1 LEICSAT
8 LVLHLDL
15 DGLGKHHE
23 HFGACN
29 LGGLGVDGTLQKEL
43 GHASPNRLRR
53 FLCLFPCLCDTCR
66 NRSYLRSKI
75 IEPHTEV
82 QSGAVLHGMPKSPA
96 SSTFR
101 LLLTPWTRL
110 MYSHCSLLF
119 RSMVESCKHQWP
131 VLLASTTC
139 RAASQDSRTSY
150 TVSAQP
156 SPTRHNP
163 QPQPES
169 LYQQQQLS
177 VELTFGHC
185 SDQPRQLSGFAST
198 AESMMS
204 ADTLTCSIFI
214 SLCLHHTFV
223 QAHPAFGRWK
233 WFLRM
238 YFVHFVF
245 LHINILR
252 RWLLA
257 G

>member
-1 LEICSAT
+1 MCLYAHAEGVLEICSAT

-29 LGGLGVDGTLQKEL
+29 LGGWGVDGMLQKEL

-53 FLCLFPCLCDTCR
+53 FLCLSLCLCDTCR
-66 NRSYLRSKI
+66 NRTHLRSKI
-75 IEPHTEV
+75 VKLHTEV
-82 QSGAVLHGMPKSPA
+82 QNGAVLHGMPKSPA
-96 SSTFR
+96 SVTSP
-101 LLLTPWTRL
+101 LLSDTLDA
-110 MYSHCSLLF
+110 
-119 RSMVESCKHQWP
+119 VD

-139 RAASQDSRTSY
+139 RAANQDSRTSS

-156 SPTRHNP
+156 SPTRRSP

-169 LYQQQQLS
+169 PHQQQQLT

-185 SDQPRQLSGFAST
+185 SDQPRQSSGFAST
-198 AESMMS
+198 TESMMS
-204 ADTLTCSIFI
+204 ADTLACSIFV
-214 SLCLHHTFV
+214 SLCSHHTFP
-223 QAHPAFGRWK
+223 QAYPAFGRWK

-245 LHINILR
+245 LHINIVR
-252 RWLLA
+252 CWLLA